1 MQFRMSPLRTHRWL
15 LLLVAL
21 LFAVG
26 HAHQAF
32 GRFELHH
39 HGAEIAEHHDHD
51 AGEQSQHDGDG
62 KKDAEHMLE
71 HDAVVGLVPA
81 AIIPMIIALN
91 SVALVD
97 MSAEAMPEAP
107 VAGIDHPP
115 QIVG

>member
-1 MQFRMSPLRTHRWL
+1 
-15 LLLVAL
+15 
-21 LFAVG
+21 
-26 HAHQAF
+26 
-32 GRFELHH
+32 
-39 HGAEIAEHHDHD
+39 
-51 AGEQSQHDGDG
+51 
-62 KKDAEHMLE
+62 MLE

-81 AIIPMIIALN
+81 AIIPMIVALN